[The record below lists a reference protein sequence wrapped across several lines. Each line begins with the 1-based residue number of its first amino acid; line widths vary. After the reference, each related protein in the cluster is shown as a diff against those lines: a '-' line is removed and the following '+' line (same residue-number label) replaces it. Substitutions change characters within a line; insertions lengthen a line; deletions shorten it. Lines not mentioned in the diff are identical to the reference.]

1 MRNDLITAHLLA
13 PRFVAT
19 CESEEHWQRAANDL
33 AQQRDALERRCA
45 ELAREHDVEH
55 RVSKR
60 LHGEL
65 LDAKTDLVRLREQ
78 LEGASKAAGRERT
91 ENEHLRAELDDARAL
106 LATYEREMHWPRYE
120 RPRRGLLERL
130 LGAVLLWP

>member
-1 MRNDLITAHLLA
+1 MRADTLSAHLLA

-19 CESEEHWQRAANDL
+19 YESAEHWRRVAEDLGLQRN
-33 AQQRDALERRCA
+33 ALEHRCA
-45 ELAREHDVEH
+45 ELQRALDVE
-55 RVSKR
+55 
-60 LHGEL
+60 LIGL
-65 LDAKTDLVRLREQ
+65 KTDRVQMREQ
-78 LEGASKAAGRERT
+78 LEAAAKAAGRERT